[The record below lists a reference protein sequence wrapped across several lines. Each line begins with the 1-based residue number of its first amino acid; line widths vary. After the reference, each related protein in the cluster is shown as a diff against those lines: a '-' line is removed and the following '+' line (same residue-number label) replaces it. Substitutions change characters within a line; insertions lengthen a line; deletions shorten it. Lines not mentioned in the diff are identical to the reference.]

1 MDTGLIVAG
10 FLIAF
15 CLSELA
21 LKNRKLQTGLTT
33 VILIHVGVAGLLLMY
48 FFVAGRPVW
57 DALLIFWAGAFLTSF
72 GVRSHVESSILL
84 RMLYLL
90 RKGTVSESD
99 LLQQYE
105 SQYGKAQRLE
115 NLFHGGLLKKSPEG
129 TVVTPKGKFILRVV
143 SLLK

>member
-1 MDTGLIVAG
+1 MDIVLIIAFY
-10 FLIAF
+10 FLIA
-15 CLSELA
+15 
-21 LKNRKLQTGLTT
+21 
-33 VILIHVGVAGLLLMY
+33 
-48 FFVAGRPVW
+48 GRAAW

-90 RKGTVSESD
+90 RKGTVFESD

-105 SQYGKAQRLE
+105 PQYGKAHRLE
-115 NLFHGGLLKKSPEG
+115 NLFRGGLLKKGPEG
-129 TVVTPKGKFILRVV
+129 TVVTPKGNFILRVV

>member
-1 MDTGLIVAG
+1 MDVALIVAG
-10 FLIAF
+10 FVMAV
-15 CLSELA
+15 CLTEVA
-21 LKNRKLQTGLTT
+21 LKGRKLQTGLAT
-33 VILIHVGVAGLLLMY
+33 VILVHIGVAGLLLVY
-48 FFVAGRPVW
+48 FFVVGRPVW

-90 RKGTVSESD
+90 RKGTLSGSH
-99 LLQQYE
+99 LLQEYE

-115 NLFHGGLLKKSPEG
+115 NLFRGGLLKRSPEG
-129 TVVTPKGKFILRVV
+129 AIVTWKGKLILRVV